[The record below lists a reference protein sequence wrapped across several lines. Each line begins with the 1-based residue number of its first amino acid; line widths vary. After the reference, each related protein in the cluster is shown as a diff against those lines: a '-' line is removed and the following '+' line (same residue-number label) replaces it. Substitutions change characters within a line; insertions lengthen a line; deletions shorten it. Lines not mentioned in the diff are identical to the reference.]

1 MCNIFGAMEL
11 KKIGSVVLHCQNLYI
26 LVNSIL
32 QKKTHTTAY
41 VAITLKKLFTR
52 YNEDCFL
59 EKARDREK
67 SFDFCVVFLV

>member
-1 MCNIFGAMEL
+1 MSKL
-11 KKIGSVVLHCQNLYI
+11 VYSCQFNT
-26 LVNSIL
+26 S
-32 QKKTHTTAY
+32 KKTHTKAY

>member
-1 MCNIFGAMEL
+1 MEL
-11 KKIGSVVLHCQNLYI
+11 KKNWLRSAPLSKLVYSCQFNT
-26 LVNSIL
+26 S
-32 QKKTHTTAY
+32 KKTHTKAY